1 MNTPL
6 RASLSA
12 YRILRQI
19 GKGGMAEVFLAQR
32 TAEAFAGGV
41 ANEKL
46 VALKRILPHFAADPR
61 VRELLLEEARL
72 GAGFN
77 HPHLVEA
84 YDVGVDGDACF
95 FTMEWVRGHELRY
108 LIRQLGREQRSLSL
122 ANALTIAG
130 GIASGLHYAH
140 NLRTSDGIPL
150 QVVHLD
156 VCPSNV
162 LVTPEGY
169 VKLIDFGVAQTVRN
183 TAVRADDSY
192 AGMVPAPGAAT
203 VRRGT
208 LAYMSPEQVLGQPV
222 DRRSDVFSLGIMLW
236 EMTMWKRLFRSDN
249 HTELVHRIVSGD
261 IPRPS
266 SIRPD
271 YPTWLEKIVMTA
283 LARSPHERFESA
295 IDLRMA
301 LEDFAF
307 QFSIPMGRAPLGE
320 LVRELFEPVEEPEV
334 SDPGFETPAPVMP
347 TAAPI
352 QPRHR
357 KRTAS
362 YASTEQMLFA
372 QAQAQAHGR
381 GVSGPARPPGFTMP
395 GRAPDTTPLPQP
407 IVPPAARLEDLAEQ
421 LTVPVIPTPRP
432 HMPPRGIPF
441 GGPIAQSPIPTPA
454 PETSEDPTTPI
465 VPTPPP
471 VGPRTAARVSAQARK
486 LPTDQPRPQPTPPA
500 TEPAQ
505 TPAPVAARRP
515 FVRRGGTPFPEPGAG
530 PDPVNK
536 RTAAEDEAEALARRF
551 QPIGTRWRANRTSDK

>member
-32 TAEAFAGGV
+32 TADASPGGV

-108 LIRQLGREQRSLSL
+108 LIRGLGRQQRSMTL
-122 ANALTIAG
+122 ANSLTIAG

-140 NLRTSDGIPL
+140 SLSSSDGIPL

-162 LVTPEGY
+162 LVTHEGY

-236 EMTMWKRLFRSDN
+236 EMTMWKRLFRADN

-261 IPRPS
+261 VPRPTS
-266 SIRPD
+266 LRPD
-271 YPTWLEKIVMTA
+271 YPTWLERIVMTA
-283 LARSPHERFESA
+283 LARSPHDRFESA

-307 QFSIPMGRAPLGE
+307 QFSIPMGEAALGG
-320 LVRELFEPVEEPEV
+320 LVSELFDPVELPAP
-334 SDPGFETPAPVMP
+334 SDPGFVTPSPVMP
-347 TAAPI
+347 SGAPI
-352 QPRHR
+352 QRPPR

-362 YASTEQMLFA
+362 YASAEQMLFA
-372 QAQAQAHGR
+372 QAR
-381 GVSGPARPPGFTMP
+381 GVSGPARPPGSTMA
-395 GRAPDTTPLPQP
+395 RAPDDSPLPRP
-407 IVPPAARLEDLAEQ
+407 IVPPAARLEDLASQ
-421 LTVPVIPTPRP
+421 LTAPVIPTPRP
-432 HMPPRGIPF
+432 G
-441 GGPIAQSPIPTPA
+441 SPVPTPA
-454 PETSEDPTTPI
+454 PSASDDPTVPLT
-465 VPTPPP
+465 PTPPP
-471 VGPRTAARVSAQARK
+471 VGPSTVARRAAEARRVPTTNPPGPRTPAA
-486 LPTDQPRPQPTPPA
+486 P
-500 TEPAQ
+500 EPAHR
-505 TPAPVAARRP
+505 PEPSLDAGARGPGNEAAPSKPRVGSL
-515 FVRRGGTPFPEPGAG
+515 RRGSTPFPEPGAG
-530 PDPVNK
+530 PDPVTK
-536 RTAAEDEAEALARRF
+536 GDPVVEEAEALARRF
-551 QPIGTRWRANRTSDK
+551 QSIGTRWRGKHSTS